1 MQFSGAQPDV
11 VRAINQRWL
20 LMFWNRHLGAHRVP
34 LWQAVEAENL
44 TRMADTLSFLDVIAG
59 NGTLRFQIRFHG
71 AVIGQVFG
79 APDCRGK
86 FLYESMPEAARAQ
99 KLLPYQQAV
108 ESGRPVYTVHDMT
121 DRQGRMVHYERLLLP
136 FSRDGETVDRILAAF
151 EFISPDGAFDSRDLI
166 GTQTAAPAL
175 RVSAT
180 IEPPSAS

>member
-1 MQFSGAQPDV
+1 MQFSVARPDV

-20 LMFWNRHLGAHRVP
+20 LVFWNHHVGAHRVP
-34 LWQAVEAENL
+34 RWQAVEGENL
-44 TRMADTLSFLDVIAG
+44 SRMADTLSFLDVIAG

-71 AVIGQVFG
+71 VVIGQVFG

-99 KLLPYQQAV
+99 KLLPYRQAV

-121 DRQGRMVHYERLLLP
+121 DRQGRLVHYERLLLP
-136 FSRDGETVDRILAAF
+136 FSCDGERVDRILTSF
-151 EFISPDGAFDSRDLI
+151 EFISPDGAFDGRDLF

-180 IEPPSAS
+180 IEPPPAS